1 MAGGI
6 YPRGKVF
13 WVWWTEKVKGPDG
26 KVRSKRF
33 AMSSQSDRRADAKT
47 LLTTKMYEASKH
59 RPRLAEKLTYEE
71 IRDRWLAHRA
81 ADPKHKP
88 HILKNGLTYFAG
100 RKYLDDYFR
109 NWTAAD
115 IDTEDIERFQQK
127 LRALGLGNSID
138 RCVAALRA
146 MLRFSSR
153 QKDGLSPDQLPQ
165 RFPML
170 RIPRDE
176 PKPIDQKF
184 YEPLLAAL
192 PKAYRGPF
200 VLAWHSGLRLTE
212 IERLRW
218 KHVDLKRKKLRFPGA
233 KTGEVRSVPL
243 LADTPDVLGRPG
255 QPEDLVFP
263 TFGNETNRARE
274 WRRAAVEVGCGH
286 WHCAR
291 CKAQLKQM
299 KCPEHGV
306 LTERKAYYEGPLFRH
321 TRHTIIR
328 RLTNRG
334 VPTARIMQM
343 MGHKNLPIHMGYNVA
358 EDEED
363 LKLIRDAYDVAKV

>member
-33 AMSSQSDRRADAKT
+33 AMSSQSERRADAKT
-47 LLTTKMYEASKH
+47 LLNTKMYEATKH

-81 ADPKHKP
+81 SKSTPQ
-88 HILKNGLTYFAG
+88 ILKDGTTAFAG

-109 NWTAAD
+109 NWTAAN
-115 IDTEDIERFQQK
+115 IDTEDVTKFQQK
-127 LRALGLGNSID
+127 LRAQGLGNGID
-138 RCVAALRA
+138 RAVAALRA
-146 MLRFSSR
+146 MLRFSSM

-170 RIPRDE
+170 RIPRE
-176 PKPIDQKF
+176 KPKPIDKKYF
-184 YEPLLAAL
+184 EPLLAAL
-192 PKAYRGPF
+192 PEAYHAPF
-200 VLAWHSGLRLTE
+200 KLAWHSGMRLSE

-218 KHVDLKRKKLRFPGA
+218 KHVDLKQKKLRFPSA
-233 KTGEVRSVPL
+233 KSGEERSVPL
-243 LADTPDVLGRPG
+243 LADTPRMLGRPG
-255 QPEDLVFP
+255 RPDDLVFP
-263 TFGNETNRARE
+263 AFADKTGRARA
-274 WRRAAVEVGCGH
+274 WRRAAVAVDCGY
-286 WHCAR
+286 WR
-291 CKAQLKQM
+291 CKRCKSTLKNM
-299 KCPEHGV
+299 ACAEHGV
-306 LTERKAYYEGPLFRH
+306 LTERQAKYEGPLFRH
-321 TRHTIIR
+321 TRTSIIR

-343 MGHKNLPIHMGYNVA
+343 MGHKTIDVHMGYNVA

-363 LKLIRDAYDVAKV
+363 LKLIRDAYDVAKM